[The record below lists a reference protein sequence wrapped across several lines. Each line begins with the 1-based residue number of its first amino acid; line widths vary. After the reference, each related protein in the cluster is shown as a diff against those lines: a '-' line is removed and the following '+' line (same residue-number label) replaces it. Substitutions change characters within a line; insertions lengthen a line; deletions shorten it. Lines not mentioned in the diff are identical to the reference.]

1 MVFKTAD
8 ALEKLG
14 DSKFLQKKI
23 NSVAKK
29 SVGFHS
35 NPFLA
40 GEDAL
45 MPRDSEE
52 DEDLDEEQKEEKRKF
67 LARKRE
73 LETQGFTMVT
83 EDDTNPHRRRGRDSY
98 GTVVHGVT

>member
-1 MVFKTAD
+1 MMRERERRRKRETEKTEEN
-8 ALEKLG
+8 LKENQI
-14 DSKFLQKKI
+14 FFRTKK
-23 NSVAKK
+23 
-29 SVGFHS
+29 
-35 NPFLA
+35 
-40 GEDAL
+40 
-45 MPRDSEE
+45 
-52 DEDLDEEQKEEKRKF
+52 QKEEKRKF